1 MSLSDLINAHFAKTA
16 ASNEEAE
23 KLAEVELF
31 TKLAEDN
38 GIDLDKLSQDEV
50 NKLWYAFKTAG
61 DEEKEKEEKEE
72 KKERK
77 DDDKDDKKEKAKA
90 EFAEKKEASMKIAES
105 DELGRLMARSF
116 MDEVQKLASGQ
127 APTQPKVASA
137 PTPVTSAPAIDQLAA
152 EMACEKAASAGYD
165 ADEAAQRVI
174 AVLTLGAPDSVKV
187 ASAATLE
194 AAVDVRALELLEL
207 AGYPVQ
213 Y

>member
-1 MSLSDLINAHFAKTA
+1 MSLSELINAHFAKTA

-31 TKLAEDN
+31 TKLAEEN
-38 GIDLDKLSQDEV
+38 GIDLDQLSQDQV
-50 NKLWYAFKTAG
+50 NDLWYAFKTAG
-61 DEEKEKEEKEE
+61 DEEPE
-72 KKERK
+72 KKEEEK
-77 DDDKDDKKEKAKA
+77 DDDKGEKVEKAKA

-127 APTQPKVASA
+127 PPTQPKVASA

-152 EMACEKAASAGYD
+152 ELACEKAASAGYN

-174 AVLTLGAPDSVKV
+174 AVLTLGAPDSIKV
-187 ASAATLE
+187 ASAETLE
-194 AAVDVRALELLEL
+194 SAVDVRALELLEL

>member
-16 ASNEEAE
+16 ADNEEAE

-31 TKLAEDN
+31 TKLAADN
-38 GIDLDKLSQDEV
+38 GIDLDQLSQDQV
-50 NKLWYAFKTAG
+50 NDLWVAFKTAG
-61 DEEKEKEEKEE
+61 DEEPEKKEEKE
-72 KKERK
+72 

-127 APTQPKVASA
+127 PPTQPKVASA
-137 PTPVTSAPAIDQLAA
+137 TTPVTSAPAIDQLAA
-152 EMACEKAASAGYD
+152 ELACEKAASAGYNP
-165 ADEAAQRVI
+165 DEAAQRVI
-174 AVLTLGAPDSVKV
+174 AVLTLGAPESMKV
-187 ASAATLE
+187 ASAETLE

>member
-1 MSLSDLINAHFAKTA
+1 MSLSDLINAHFANTA

-31 TKLAEDN
+31 TKLAADN
-38 GIDLDKLSQDEV
+38 GIDLDQLSQDQV
-50 NKLWYAFKTAG
+50 NDLWYAFKTAG
-61 DEEKEKEEKEE
+61 DEEKED
-72 KKERK
+72 

-174 AVLTLGAPDSVKV
+174 AVLTLGAPDSMKV

>member
-31 TKLAEDN
+31 TKLAADN
-38 GIDLDKLSQDEV
+38 GIDLDQLSQEQV
-50 NKLWYAFKTAG
+50 NELWVAFKTAG
-61 DEEKEKEEKEE
+61 DEEPEKKEEKE
-72 KKERK
+72 
-77 DDDKDDKKEKAKA
+77 DDKDDKKEKAKA

-174 AVLTLGAPDSVKV
+174 AVLTLGAPDSMKV

>member
-31 TKLAEDN
+31 TKLAADN
-38 GIDLDKLSQDEV
+38 GIDLDQLSQDQV
-50 NKLWYAFKTAG
+50 NDLWVAFKTAG
-61 DEEKEKEEKEE
+61 DEEPEKEE
-72 KKERK
+72 K

-127 APTQPKVASA
+127 PPTQPKVASA
-137 PTPVTSAPAIDQLAA
+137 PVPATSISAIDQLAA
-152 EMACEKAASAGYD
+152 ALACEKAASAKYD

-174 AVLTLGAPDSVKV
+174 AVLTLGAPDSMKV
-187 ASAATLE
+187 ASAETLE

-207 AGYPVQ
+207 AGYPVK

>member
-16 ASNEEAE
+16 ADNEEAE

-31 TKLAEDN
+31 TKLAADN
-38 GIDLDKLSQDEV
+38 GIDLDQLSQDQV
-50 NKLWYAFKTAG
+50 NDLWYAFKTAG
-61 DEEKEKEEKEE
+61 DEEPEKKEEKE
-72 KKERK
+72 

-127 APTQPKVASA
+127 APTLPKVASA

-152 EMACEKAASAGYD
+152 ELACEKAASAGYNP
-165 ADEAAQRVI
+165 DEAAQRVI
-174 AVLTLGAPDSVKV
+174 AVLTLGAPESMKV
-187 ASAATLE
+187 ASAETLE

>member
-1 MSLSDLINAHFAKTA
+1 MSLSELINAHFAKTA

-31 TKLAEDN
+31 TKLASEN
-38 GIDLDKLSQDEV
+38 GIDLDQLSQDQV
-50 NKLWYAFKTAG
+50 NELWYAFKTAG

-72 KKERK
+72 E
-77 DDDKDDKKEKAKA
+77 KDDKKEKAKA

-174 AVLTLGAPDSVKV
+174 AVLTLGAPDSMKV

>member
-1 MSLSDLINAHFAKTA
+1 MSLSELINAHFAKTA

-23 KLAEVELF
+23 KHAEVELF
-31 TKLAEDN
+31 TKLAEEN
-38 GIDLDKLSQDEV
+38 GIDLDQLSQDQV
-50 NKLWYAFKTAG
+50 NDLWYAFKTAG
-61 DEEKEKEEKEE
+61 DEEPE
-72 KKERK
+72 KKEEE
-77 DDDKDDKKEKAKA
+77 KDDKKEKVEKAKA

-127 APTQPKVASA
+127 PPTQPKVASA

-174 AVLTLGAPDSVKV
+174 AVLTLGAPDSMKV

>member
-16 ASNEEAE
+16 ADNEEAE

-31 TKLAEDN
+31 TKLAADN
-38 GIDLDKLSQDEV
+38 GIDLDQLSQDQV
-50 NKLWYAFKTAG
+50 NDLWYAFKTAG
-61 DEEKEKEEKEE
+61 DEEPEKKEEKEE
-72 KKERK
+72 KK
-77 DDDKDDKKEKAKA
+77 DDDKKEKAKA

-174 AVLTLGAPDSVKV
+174 AVLTLGAPDSMKV

>member
-1 MSLSDLINAHFAKTA
+1 MSLSNLINAHFAKTA
-16 ASNEEAE
+16 SDNEEAE

-38 GIDLDKLSQDEV
+38 GIDLDQLSQDQV
-50 NKLWYAFKTAG
+50 NDLWYAFKTAG
-61 DEEKEKEEKEE
+61 DEEPEKEKEEEKE
-72 KKERK
+72 
-77 DDDKDDKKEKAKA
+77 DDDKKEKAKA

-174 AVLTLGAPDSVKV
+174 AVLTLGAPDSMKV
-187 ASAATLE
+187 ASAETLE

-207 AGYPVQ
+207 AGYPVR

>member
-1 MSLSDLINAHFAKTA
+1 MSLSELINAHFAKTA

-23 KLAEVELF
+23 KLAEVEPF
-31 TKLAEDN
+31 TKLAEEN
-38 GIDLDKLSQDEV
+38 GIDLDQLSQDQV
-50 NKLWYAFKTAG
+50 NDLWYAFKTAG
-61 DEEKEKEEKEE
+61 DEEPE
-72 KKERK
+72 KKEEEK
-77 DDDKDDKKEKAKA
+77 DDDKGEKVEKAKA

-127 APTQPKVASA
+127 PPTQPKVASA

-152 EMACEKAASAGYD
+152 ELACEKAASAGYN

-174 AVLTLGAPDSVKV
+174 AVLTLGAPDSIKV
-187 ASAATLE
+187 ASAETLE
-194 AAVDVRALELLEL
+194 SAVDVRALELLEL

>member
-1 MSLSDLINAHFAKTA
+1 MSLSELINAHFAKTA

-31 TKLAEDN
+31 TKLASEN
-38 GIDLDKLSQDEV
+38 GIDLDQLSQDQV
-50 NKLWYAFKTAG
+50 NELWYAFKTAG

-72 KKERK
+72 EK

-174 AVLTLGAPDSVKV
+174 AVLTLGAPDSMKV

-207 AGYPVQ
+207 AGYPVK

>member
-1 MSLSDLINAHFAKTA
+1 MSLSELINAHFAKTA

-31 TKLAEDN
+31 TKLAEEN
-38 GIDLDKLSQDEV
+38 GIDLDQLSQDQV
-50 NKLWYAFKTAG
+50 NDLWYAFKTAG
-61 DEEKEKEEKEE
+61 DEEPEKKEEEKDDKEEKV
-72 KKERK
+72 
-77 DDDKDDKKEKAKA
+77 EKAKA

-127 APTQPKVASA
+127 PPTQPKVASA

-152 EMACEKAASAGYD
+152 ELACEKAASAGYS

-174 AVLTLGAPDSVKV
+174 AVLTLGAPDSIKV

>member
-1 MSLSDLINAHFAKTA
+1 MSLSNLINAHFAKTA
-16 ASNEEAE
+16 SDNEEAE

-38 GIDLDKLSQDEV
+38 DQLSQDQV
-50 NKLWYAFKTAG
+50 NDLWYAFKTAG
-61 DEEKEKEEKEE
+61 DEEPEKEKEEEKE
-72 KKERK
+72 
-77 DDDKDDKKEKAKA
+77 DDDKKEKAKA

-174 AVLTLGAPDSVKV
+174 AVLTLGAPDSMKV

-207 AGYPVQ
+207 AGYPVR

>member
-16 ASNEEAE
+16 ADNEEAE

-31 TKLAEDN
+31 TKLAADN
-38 GIDLDKLSQDEV
+38 GIDLDQLSQDQV
-50 NKLWYAFKTAG
+50 NDLWYAFKTAG

-72 KKERK
+72 KK

-127 APTQPKVASA
+127 PPTQPKVASA
-137 PTPVTSAPAIDQLAA
+137 TTPVTSAPAIDQLAA
-152 EMACEKAASAGYD
+152 ELACEKAASAGYNP
-165 ADEAAQRVI
+165 DEAAQRVI
-174 AVLTLGAPDSVKV
+174 AVLTLGAPESMKV
-187 ASAATLE
+187 ASAETLE

>member
-1 MSLSDLINAHFAKTA
+1 MSLSNLINAHFAKTA

-38 GIDLDKLSQDEV
+38 GIDLDQLSQDQV
-50 NKLWYAFKTAG
+50 NDLWYAFKTAG
-61 DEEKEKEEKEE
+61 DEEPEKEKEEEKE
-72 KKERK
+72 
-77 DDDKDDKKEKAKA
+77 DDDKKEKAKA

-174 AVLTLGAPDSVKV
+174 AVLTLGAPDSMKV
-187 ASAATLE
+187 ASAETLE

-207 AGYPVQ
+207 AGYPVR

>member
-31 TKLAEDN
+31 TKLAADN
-38 GIDLDKLSQDEV
+38 GIDLDQLSQDQV
-50 NKLWYAFKTAG
+50 NELWVAYKTAG
-61 DEEKEKEEKEE
+61 DEEPE
-72 KKERK
+72 KKEEEEE
-77 DDDKDDKKEKAKA
+77 DDKKEKAKA

-174 AVLTLGAPDSVKV
+174 AVLTLGAPDSMKV

-194 AAVDVRALELLEL
+194 AAVDARALELLEL
-207 AGYPVQ
+207 AGHPVQ

>member
-31 TKLAEDN
+31 TKLAADN
-38 GIDLDKLSQDEV
+38 GIDLDQLSQDQV
-50 NKLWYAFKTAG
+50 NDLWYAFKTAG

-72 KKERK
+72 KK

-174 AVLTLGAPDSVKV
+174 AVLTLGAPDSMKV

>member
-1 MSLSDLINAHFAKTA
+1 MSLSELINAHFAKTA

-31 TKLAEDN
+31 TKLAAEN
-38 GIDLDKLSQDEV
+38 GIDLDQLSQDQV
-50 NKLWYAFKTAG
+50 NELWYAFKTAG
-61 DEEKEKEEKEE
+61 DEEPEKKEEKE
-72 KKERK
+72 
-77 DDDKDDKKEKAKA
+77 DDKDDKKEKAKA

-174 AVLTLGAPDSVKV
+174 AVLTLGAPDSMKV

>member
-1 MSLSDLINAHFAKTA
+1 MSLSELINAHFAKTA

-31 TKLAEDN
+31 TKLAAEN
-38 GIDLDKLSQDEV
+38 GIDLDQLSQDQV
-50 NKLWYAFKTAG
+50 NDLWYAFKTAG
-61 DEEKEKEEKEE
+61 DEEPEKKEEKE
-72 KKERK
+72 
-77 DDDKDDKKEKAKA
+77 DDKDDKKEKAKA

-174 AVLTLGAPDSVKV
+174 AVLTLGAPDSMKV

>member
-1 MSLSDLINAHFAKTA
+1 MSLSELINAHFAKTA

-31 TKLAEDN
+31 TKLASEN
-38 GIDLDKLSQDEV
+38 GIDLDQLSQDQV
-50 NKLWYAFKTAG
+50 NELWYAFKTAG

-72 KKERK
+72 EK

-174 AVLTLGAPDSVKV
+174 AVLTLGAPDSMKV

>member
-1 MSLSDLINAHFAKTA
+1 MSLSELINAHFAKTA

-31 TKLAEDN
+31 TKLAEEN
-38 GIDLDKLSQDEV
+38 GIDLDQLSQDQV
-50 NKLWYAFKTAG
+50 NDLWYAFKTAG
-61 DEEKEKEEKEE
+61 DEEPEKKEEEKDDKEEKV
-72 KKERK
+72 
-77 DDDKDDKKEKAKA
+77 EKAKA

-127 APTQPKVASA
+127 PPTQPKVASA

-152 EMACEKAASAGYD
+152 ELACEKAASAGYN

-174 AVLTLGAPDSVKV
+174 AVLTLGAPDSIKV
-187 ASAATLE
+187 ASAETLE
-194 AAVDVRALELLEL
+194 SAVDVRALELLEL

>member
-31 TKLAEDN
+31 TKLAAEN
-38 GIDLDKLSQDEV
+38 GIDLDQLSQDQV
-50 NKLWYAFKTAG
+50 NDLWYAFKTAG
-61 DEEKEKEEKEE
+61 DEEPEKEKEEEKE
-72 KKERK
+72 
-77 DDDKDDKKEKAKA
+77 DDDKKEKAKA

-174 AVLTLGAPDSVKV
+174 AVLTLGAPDSMKV
-187 ASAATLE
+187 ASAETLE